1 MLRGE
6 EVLAFPS
13 SFMRKTNRTPPPRA
27 VGLDLPEASRRLHVA
42 FSPPFLDISRK
53 DRRAKLLL
61 TLPKGPGVDSV
72 VLGIDAY
79 LLDAPVHPEGH
90 YGWWLFDIA
99 PDREYL
105 FDLSFQGDTLVV
117 ASPDMQALAKAGYTG
132 VVGGIINN
140 DLEYCLGRAGVVP
153 FADGLVSISQQSM
166 YNLSPTWIWVYGI
179 PLLMFISI
187 LTIYGV
193 CLFVATINMFFRDLG
208 NLVIILLNLLFYAT
222 PIMYSIDKMPE
233 NFRDFLV
240 FNPISPLFISWR
252 NILFLNKID
261 IQSIYMSIL
270 YACRDAPF
278 AHTCATGARK
288 TAFLLT

>member
-1 MLRGE
+1 MLRQNTFQWYRD
-6 EVLAFPS
+6 VLAVLVRKEVTVRYKNSYLGFLWSLLNPLASALVLNLVFGVILNFGSENYLIVLLSGLFPWQWFS
-13 SFMRKTNRTPPPRA
+13 NSVGQSPFSFLAN
-27 VGLDLPEASRRLHVA
+27 V
-42 FSPPFLDISRK
+42 
-53 DRRAKLLL
+53 
-61 TLPKGPGVDSV
+61 
-72 VLGIDAY
+72 
-79 LLDAPVHPEGH
+79 
-90 YGWWLFDIA
+90 
-99 PDREYL
+99 
-105 FDLSFQGDTLVV
+105 TLVKQIQFPRLLIPLV
-117 ASPDMQALAKAGYTG
+117 TVLSDG
-132 VVGGIINN
+132 VHFII
-140 DLEYCLGRAGVVP
+140 
-153 FADGLVSISQQSM
+153 SIPVFVMFLYM

-261 IQSIYMSIL
+261 MQSIYMSLL
-270 YACRDAPF
+270 YACVFIVIGFFVYHIFNKRF
-278 AHTCATGARK
+278 AEVM
-288 TAFLLT
+288 